1 MTYKERVAS
10 RKVKVKGQPGR
21 GLPGPR
27 PRHVCDETCE
37 HFRTS
42 LEKELSA
49 KVAAVLKAVP
59 AGMRA
64 TMEGVPWVDV
74 RIVCSGAQ
82 SISAL
87 YCCMKPNH
95 PGRCY
100 SSNKNVEFTPDPP
113 EYS

>member
-10 RKVKVKGQPGR
+10 RKVRAKGAPGR

-27 PRHVCDETCE
+27 PRHVCDEKCE
-37 HFRTS
+37 HYRTP
-42 LEKELSA
+42 LEQELTA
-49 KVAAVLKAVP
+49 KVRAILNDVP

-64 TMEGVPWVDV
+64 TIEGLPWVDV
-74 RIVCSGAQ
+74 RIVCSGAVP
-82 SISAL
+82 IMAL
-87 YCCMKPNH
+87 NCCLKPNH

-100 SSNKNVEFTPDPP
+100 SSNKSVEFTPDPP